1 MELIAGF
8 GEQDIAGYHVHKKIE
23 KIVKKSNQIKG
34 LQFIRHSYMAK
45 IAGLA
50 VRMNFPMRHLRS
62 LSTMT
67 VLSLMTSP
75 YAL

>member
-8 GEQDIAGYHVHKKIE
+8 GEQDLAGYHVHK

>member
-1 MELIAGF
+1 MELVVGL
-8 GEQDIAGYHVHKKIE
+8 GEQDNSRMYHVHK

>member
-1 MELIAGF
+1 MELIGGF
-8 GEQDIAGYHVHKKIE
+8 GEQEIAATMFKKEIE

>member
-1 MELIAGF
+1 MELVVGL
-8 GEQDIAGYHVHKKIE
+8 GEQDNSRMHHVHK
-23 KIVKKSNQIKG
+23 KIVKKSNQIRG